1 MQMQT
6 KTINW
11 FKGSTKTCPWEV
23 YWAECSTT
31 GSISAKSCRKPRPS
45 NSYKKTRHWTSS
57 TNFCRSLYEC
67 RTIVICVL
75 LLNSAEI
82 ISVNIPMQSTPAKHI
97 DFNEIAQQRLRKE
110 QVTAMLQE
118 QRQLRREQF
127 EYDCHFDR
135 LVD

>member
-1 MQMQT
+1 
-6 KTINW
+6 
-11 FKGSTKTCPWEV
+11 
-23 YWAECSTT
+23 
-31 GSISAKSCRKPRPS
+31 
-45 NSYKKTRHWTSS
+45 
-57 TNFCRSLYEC
+57 
-67 RTIVICVL
+67 
-75 LLNSAEI
+75 
-82 ISVNIPMQSTPAKHI
+82 MQSTPAKHI

>member
-1 MQMQT
+1 
-6 KTINW
+6 
-11 FKGSTKTCPWEV
+11 
-23 YWAECSTT
+23 
-31 GSISAKSCRKPRPS
+31 
-45 NSYKKTRHWTSS
+45 
-57 TNFCRSLYEC
+57 
-67 RTIVICVL
+67 VICVL

-82 ISVNIPMQSTPAKHI
+82 ISINIPMQSTPAKHI